1 MTETLEKA
9 LGAAAAAAR
18 EAELFYKDWA
28 QRVEDESLRVL
39 LGALGAAENEH
50 WETLQHVTP
59 ADVVGRAFRAGAD
72 DELPAGVRRIA
83 AGKRAS
89 LSDALAAAID
99 REAELGRLFEA
110 LGRLGGEAAEL
121 FRSLARDESAH
132 ADKLRAS
139 QGALAGGASGGD
151 TPGAGAG

>member
-1 MTETLEKA
+1 MSETLGKT

-18 EAELFYKDWA
+18 EAELFYKGWA
-28 QRVEDESLRVL
+28 QRVEDDSLQVL

-50 WETLQHVTP
+50 WEMLQHVTP
-59 ADVVGRAFRAGAD
+59 ADVLGRAFRDGGAG
-72 DELPAGVRRIA
+72 ELPTSVRGIA

-99 REAELGRLFEA
+99 REAELGRLFEG

-121 FRSLARDESAH
+121 FRALAREEEAH
-132 ADKLRAS
+132 AQKLRAA
-139 QGALAGGASGGD
+139 QGTLAGGASGGD
-151 TPGAGAG
+151 TPGLGAG